1 MKKSIQAILMFLLVF
16 TGCTIIDNVDENGIL
31 WEYYT
36 PSPIARGVETMPT
49 ENLLLFAD
57 EGNTLY
63 AIDAGSGLLRWKIA
77 PPLTLTTILPI
88 DSTLYVIGYSNTGL
102 QGSVIMSID
111 TLNGSLSK
119 VESFPFKPL
128 PNASL
133 KTANGFLVYSS
144 SQVAFLSNTG
154 KVGLVVS
161 PANNILAIEEWSS
174 SYYIVSR
181 ESDNSTKLSKY
192 DSSFSF
198 QGSTTYADNPTGRL
212 LFWNTR
218 LYVGTDNKLLTSD
231 SSPSLSVFKNFPVKA
246 AMAKSVSYL
255 YVPSAATANGSVRA
269 YDTTGNEAWYALT
282 YAAISYAPLMYNS
295 SYNVVFALDD
305 NGNLAVYDAQTGAA
319 LFTRYIASIQ
329 KPNLKLP
336 MDLYQNYIFIPFSS
350 PSKLVCFSLRYA
362 ASSR

>member
-144 SQVAFLSNTG
+144 SQVAFLSNNG

-218 LYVGTDNKLLTSD
+218 L
-231 SSPSLSVFKNFPVKA
+231 
-246 AMAKSVSYL
+246 
-255 YVPSAATANGSVRA
+255 
-269 YDTTGNEAWYALT
+269 
-282 YAAISYAPLMYNS
+282 
-295 SYNVVFALDD
+295 
-305 NGNLAVYDAQTGAA
+305 
-319 LFTRYIASIQ
+319 
-329 KPNLKLP
+329 
-336 MDLYQNYIFIPFSS
+336 
-350 PSKLVCFSLRYA
+350 
-362 ASSR
+362 